1 MTVFARR
8 NLGIGVRT
16 ILALLLVVLAG
27 FPLFWMFNTAITPAN
42 ALYSGKQAWIPDFT
56 RTLNVFQVLVSDS
69 PFLRWMGNSFIVAVG
84 TTVLSLV
91 LAALA
96 AYSLSRY
103 KFIGKGL
110 FSFGFF
116 ATQMLPEA
124 LLVVPLYSMFVSLGL
139 LNQLYGLVLVNTAF
153 AMPVAMFLL
162 KSAIDQVPYEIEESA
177 KVDGCGPLTT
187 LHLLVVPLIAPSL
200 AAAAVITFFDGWNE
214 YLFGTTFIQ
223 DQKNWVASTG
233 LASFIGEFSTPLD
246 LVFSAAIV
254 FTIPAAV
261 FFLLMQ
267 RKIVSGLTAGSV
279 KG

>member
-1 MTVFARR
+1 MLARR
-8 NLGIGVRT
+8 NIGIGVRT
-16 ILALLLVVLAG
+16 VLALLLVLLAG
-27 FPLFWMFNTAITPAN
+27 FPLYWMLNTAITPTN
-42 ALYSGKQAWIPDFT
+42 LLYSGAQAWIPDFT

-69 PFLRWMGNSFIVAVG
+69 PFLRWMGNSFIVAIG

-139 LNQLYGLVLVNTAF
+139 LNELYGLVLVNTAF

-177 KVDGCGPLTT
+177 KVDGCGPLAT
-187 LHLLVVPLIAPSL
+187 LHFLVVPLIAPSV

-214 YLFGTTFIQ
+214 YLFATTFIQ